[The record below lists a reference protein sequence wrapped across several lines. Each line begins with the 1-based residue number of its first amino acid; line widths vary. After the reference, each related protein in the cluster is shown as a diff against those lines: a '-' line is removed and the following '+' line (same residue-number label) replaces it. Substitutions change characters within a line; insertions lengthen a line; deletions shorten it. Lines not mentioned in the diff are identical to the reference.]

1 MNASNRKDR
10 NGPPLSVTTVTTGW
24 TLPCWSTWARSR
36 SGRPP
41 SSAASARASSTALTR
56 VVLVRG
62 RGEVEPVL
70 VLRPVVPAAGDPPGP
85 TTGGLELGSCP
96 AARRRYRAGRL
107 RRERRPAAGGQLAA
121 FALVVRLQ
129 DQVLLAQQPQDRG
142 LGHGVPVVADHRPD
156 PAVTPRR
163 VTQRVAA
170 GGVTDP
176 GPDRSRPG
184 SLDRVP
190 GPGAGLMATP
200 GPLGH
205 ADQLAEPRGR
215 HARGQTDY
223 LKVLEGPSRPS
234 ADFFQTLSSTA
245 ASPNAWV
252 RSATSASS
260 WASRVVGPA
269 LPATSPARPA
279 SRNCRFQFPT
289 DCSETFDRRAAS
301 ATDTSP
307 AKIDSTTRT
316 FSSTGN
322 TGALDMVPRLLQQ
335 VTTRKQRA
343 LPQSLTRDTTTQA
356 TTPEDDRHHQDR
368 TMDNQP
374 EIGT

>member
-156 PAVTPRR
+156 LAVTPGR
-163 VTQRVAA
+163 VSQSVRADRVA
-170 GGVTDP
+170 DP
-176 GPDRSRPG
+176 GPDRARPWALGRPIGARSGLVAAPG
-184 SLDRVP
+184 S
-190 GPGAGLMATP
+190 
-200 GPLGH
+200 LGH
-205 ADQLAEPRGR
+205 ADQGAEPRGR
-215 HARGQTDY
+215 HTRGQTDY
-223 LKVLEGPSRPS
+223 LKVLDGPNRPS
-234 ADFFQTLSSTA
+234 ALSFHTRISTA
-245 ASPNAWV
+245 ASPSAWV

-260 WASRVVGPA
+260 CASRVEGPD
-269 LPATSPARPA
+269 SPAARPVRPA
-279 SRNCRFQFPT
+279 SRN
-289 DCSETFDRRAAS
+289 
-301 ATDTSP
+301 
-307 AKIDSTTRT
+307 
-316 FSSTGN
+316 
-322 TGALDMVPRLLQQ
+322 
-335 VTTRKQRA
+335 
-343 LPQSLTRDTTTQA
+343 
-356 TTPEDDRHHQDR
+356 
-368 TMDNQP
+368 
-374 EIGT
+374 